1 MILAINIGNTNT
13 AVGFWEQGAMRQVR
27 FPTVRLDGSGRFL
40 RFLEDELDRGGVLPD
55 AIHSSIAASVVPD
68 KTWVVAE
75 AVAALT
81 GNSPL
86 VLNRPSDFGIDLS
99 AYDTRLLGS
108 DRILCCLAAF
118 EKFAAPLVVFDL
130 GTATTANVVDKNGA
144 FLGGAIL
151 PGVRMGL
158 EALARNTSLL
168 PDARLGDRVPPIGR
182 STGQCLESGAVYG
195 AVFAM
200 EGYAARFREDMGQPL
215 TVVVTGGNAESV
227 LPYCDMQAYY
237 EPTLLLDGLV
247 SLCKRRL
254 ATNLRLK

>member
-13 AVGFWEQGAMRQVR
+13 AVGFWEQEGMRQVR
-27 FPTVRLDGSGRFL
+27 FPTGHLAGGRFL
-40 RFLEDELDRGGVLPD
+40 RFLEDELDRGGIPPD

-68 KTWVVAE
+68 KTQAVVE

-81 GNSPL
+81 GHSPL
-86 VLNRPSDFGIDLS
+86 VLNHPSDFEMDLS

-130 GTATTANVVDKNGA
+130 GTATTANMVDKNGA

-151 PGVRMGL
+151 PGVKMGL
-158 EALARNTSLL
+158 EALSRNTSLL
-168 PDARLGDRVPPIGR
+168 PNARLSERIPLIGR

-195 AVFAM
+195 TVCVI
-200 EGYAARFREDMGQPL
+200 EGYVDRFQKSIGLPL
-215 TVVVTGGNAESV
+215 TVVVTGGNAEGI
-227 LPYCDMQAYY
+227 LPYCDMQVHY

-254 ATNLRLK
+254 ASNLRLK